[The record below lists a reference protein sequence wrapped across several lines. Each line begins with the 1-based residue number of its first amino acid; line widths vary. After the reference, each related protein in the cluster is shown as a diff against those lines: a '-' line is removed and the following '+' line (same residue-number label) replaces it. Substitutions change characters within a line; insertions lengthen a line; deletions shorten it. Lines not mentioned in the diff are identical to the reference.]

1 MLKKIILI
9 SIIILALAGTVD
21 SAYALKLHLAPVN
34 ESFCDA
40 SPTVSCTTVNQSEY
54 AVFYGVPVAAIG
66 MSGYIWF
73 GLLAGFM
80 LARKQVGPLPR
91 LVLLISALGGVVFS
105 AWLTYLELYV
115 IKAICLLC
123 VTSQVLVAVVLA
135 LAGVWFVAGLGKK
148 SKSA

>member
-9 SIIILALAGTVD
+9 SIIVLALAGAVD

-66 MSGYIWF
+66 LGGYVWF
-73 GLLAGFM
+73 GLLAAVM
-80 LARKQVGPLPR
+80 LARKQVGSLPR
-91 LVLLISALGGVVFS
+91 LALLLTALGGVIFS

-123 VTSQVLVAVVLA
+123 VTSQVLVTMILL
-135 LAGVWFVAGLGKK
+135 LAGVWMVMGLRKPGNTG
-148 SKSA
+148 